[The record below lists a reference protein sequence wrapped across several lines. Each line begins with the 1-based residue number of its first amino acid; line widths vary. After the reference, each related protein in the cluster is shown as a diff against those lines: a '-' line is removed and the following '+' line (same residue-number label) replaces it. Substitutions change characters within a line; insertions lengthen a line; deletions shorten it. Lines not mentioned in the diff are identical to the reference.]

1 MRAVRLI
8 PNAEGCAPIVFILR
22 DFPSVTLHAGALC
35 ETTQPSCGWN
45 ACDETW
51 VEAAEDLEWQTFA
64 VVEGCLSERVG
75 DPRRPTWSFDWG
87 RGFVKGTGHS
97 VKLRIRSGNGDRASG
112 SESPVSSL
120 SGPSLARVHYLLARL
135 AEHSP
140 EGTGKPWPL
149 REPSGE
155 EFAGGDGSPGR
166 SASA

>member
-22 DFPSVTLHAGALC
+22 DFPSVILHAGALF
-35 ETTQPSCGWN
+35 ETTQPSCGWK

-87 RGFVKGTGHS
+87 A
-97 VKLRIRSGNGDRASG
+97 AS
-112 SESPVSSL
+112 
-120 SGPSLARVHYLLARL
+120 
-135 AEHSP
+135 
-140 EGTGKPWPL
+140 
-149 REPSGE
+149 
-155 EFAGGDGSPGR
+155 
-166 SASA
+166 